1 MRLVIYIRGES
12 FHRLPKYSKVKFSL
26 GHSCLQAARKE
37 VMEEFQKAEQQ
48 PKPNPMELFEDVYDK
63 LPKHLVEQR
72 KQMEEH
78 VKAHQE
84 HYPFSVHKP
93 F

>member
-1 MRLVIYIRGES
+1 MIYFRRES
-12 FHRLPKYSKVKFSL
+12 FHRLSRESSFDNPISF
-26 GHSCLQAARKE
+26 GHSRLQAARKE

-93 F
+93 I